1 MIEEAK
7 IIRVMTDTE
16 KLTSIIQHIK
26 RVEDNCNII
35 SRKMMDINPRFAI
48 AIAKRGRVHDASKF
62 DQLEFENLWAGAKCF
77 DVALLNHHCHNS
89 HHPEHFRNG
98 IHGMSEL
105 DLAEMVADCSARAQ
119 EFGKDV
125 RIWFFS
131 DDKAPKKYGYLG
143 EQNIYD
149 RLEYYVNMLLNTSF

>member
-1 MIEEAK
+1 MIETKKEPV
-7 IIRVMTDTE
+7 IMTDTE

-48 AIAKRGRVHDASKF
+48 AIAKRGRIHDASKF
-62 DQLEFENLWAGAKCF
+62 DQLEFENLWVDSRLF
-77 DVALLNHHCHNS
+77 TISLLHHHTNNS
-89 HHPEHFRNG
+89 HHPEHYRNG

-105 DLAEMVADCSARAQ
+105 DLAEMVADCAARAQ

-143 EQNIYD
+143 EQHIYD